1 MDSQGE
7 LLPAL
12 LKYWR
17 KTRGLSQLDLGFAAN
32 ISARHISFIETG
44 RAKPT
49 KETLLVIADA
59 LQIPLRE
66 QNTLLRSAGF
76 KDNFERPSFAY
87 LEDSPVGQA
96 IDYMLTKHDPYPM
109 VVMDSNYNLIKPN
122 QSAIRILQMFVA
134 NPNAV
139 TPPVNLLEMIFD
151 PELSRPFIV
160 DWEVSAHKMLARLH
174 RETLEKRH
182 DKELRNLLDR
192 LLVFP
197 GVPSSWCQPDF
208 SFSCEPTATLTLE
221 KDEWRFSFLM
231 TMTSFSAPQNI
242 TLEELKIESYFPL
255 DKSTELKCNDLLKQ
269 T

>member
-76 KDNFERPSFAY
+76 QNSFEQPAFAY
-87 LEDSPVGQA
+87 LEGSPVGQA
-96 IDYMLTKHDPYPM
+96 IDYMLKKHDPYPM
-109 VVMDSNYNLIKPN
+109 VVMDSSYNLVKPN
-122 QSAIRILQMFVA
+122 RSATRILQMFVA
-134 NPNAV
+134 NPSSV
-139 TPPVNLLEMIFD
+139 VPPVNLLEMIFN
-151 PELSRPFIV
+151 PELSRPFV
-160 DWEVSAHKMLARLH
+160 VGWEVSAHKMLARLH

-182 DKELRNLLDR
+182 DKGLRSLLDK
-192 LLVFP
+192 LLAFP
-197 GVPSSWCQPDF
+197 GVPSAWCHPDF
-208 SFSCEPTATLTLE
+208 SFNCEPTATLTLE
-221 KDEWRFSFLM
+221 KGDWHFSFLM

-242 TLEELKIESYFPL
+242 TLEELKIESYFPI
-255 DKSTELKCNDLLKQ
+255 DKSTEMKCKELLNES
-269 T
+269 